1 MTVELA
7 MGNESHRASH
17 WIFPSSGPS
26 GRILL
31 VLAISFALL
40 LGVTSARENSS
51 QLEDPRFPL
60 PGGTHA
66 ITTINELRAPNAA
79 RSAVE
84 RAREAVLKNKF
95 PEAHRQIHR
104 ALTAFPNYAAALM
117 LEGIVDAEEQ
127 NFPLAE
133 QNLNAAIKADPF
145 YGPAYLALAARYN
158 DTKHYDEA
166 LLLLNRAMQLMPTSW
181 MVYLELANTETGM
194 EKYEAALRHI
204 EQAEVLQPRNS
215 HSDARAMT
223 HFLKGCVFMRIGNQ
237 IRARPELERVIKE
250 EPNSEFARQSRQV
263 LAQPQLPED

>member
-1 MTVELA
+1 M
-7 MGNESHRASH
+7 
-17 WIFPSSGPS
+17 IFPSSRQS
-26 GRILL
+26 GRMLLILG
-31 VLAISFALL
+31 ISFALL
-40 LGVTSARENSS
+40 LGVTSARENSN
-51 QLEDPRFPL
+51 QVEDPRFPL
-60 PGGTHA
+60 PGGTHP
-66 ITTINELRAPNAA
+66 ITSINELRAPNPA

-84 RAREAVLKNKF
+84 RAREAVLQNKF
-95 PEAHRQIHR
+95 PEAHRQIRR

-194 EKYEAALRHI
+194 EKYEAALRHL
-204 EQAEVLQPRNS
+204 EQAEVLQPRSS
-215 HSDARAMT
+215 HSDRAMM

-237 IRARPELERVIKE
+237 IRARPELETVIKE
-250 EPNSEFARQSRQV
+250 EPNGEFARQSRQV
-263 LAQPQLPED
+263 LAQPQLP